1 MILFTDT
8 DNYQTRTE
16 STLLISA
23 KTRLI
28 LLFLSFST
36 NAILASALFWRQS
49 TTHIED
55 VLCVLMFFTTFPYI
69 TSLYEN
75 AIATIARY
83 VRVVQSWPL
92 TEIKQSISCSNSRTS
107 FIGILRL
114 QPCMVRSKALAVWLH
129 TDEPE
134 PLCSHPERLRRVDR
148 RQHPNNNIKE
158 ENGSSNDH
166 SCHEDINL
174 FSIGNM
180 NDRHAIAAFLFD
192 IDESNCTTSQMLT
205 NDLSGMSICAGP
217 PSTNYYP
224 PIPSYIS

>member
-114 QPCMVRSKALAVWLH
+114 QPCMVRSKHWRYGCTQMNHSSCVH
-129 TDEPE
+129 IQKGYPE
-134 PLCSHPERLRRVDR
+134 SID
-148 RQHPNNNIKE
+148 
-158 ENGSSNDH
+158 SSTPTTT
-166 SCHEDINL
+166 SKRKMGAAMI
-174 FSIGNM
+174 
-180 NDRHAIAAFLFD
+180 IAAMKISTCFLLV
-192 IDESNCTTSQMLT
+192 T
-205 NDLSGMSICAGP
+205 
-217 PSTNYYP
+217 
-224 PIPSYIS
+224 